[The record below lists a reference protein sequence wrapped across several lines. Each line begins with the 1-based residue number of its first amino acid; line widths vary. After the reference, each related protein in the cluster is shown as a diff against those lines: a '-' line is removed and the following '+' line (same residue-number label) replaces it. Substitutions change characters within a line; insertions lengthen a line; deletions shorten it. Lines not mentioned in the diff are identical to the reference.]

1 MLRSSSARTACASL
15 RERLEDA
22 QHLAH
27 ADVAQRDDL
36 HREAR
41 RQRALRV
48 AELRRDVAAH
58 GGRLRHDLVEA
69 AAP

>member
-1 MLRSSSARTACASL
+1 MLRSSSARTALRIL

-27 ADVAQRDDL
+27 ADVAQRHDL
-36 HREAR
+36 HREAG

-58 GGRLRHDLVEA
+58 GAACGRIL
-69 AAP
+69 